1 MISLEWKDWG
11 EGILIVSFYIISF
24 SDKFHMNTSFFLH
37 IDTFLLWF
45 YIRYNISGNPRDSAH
60 SITVALRDLYRIM
73 DKTPDSMPPIIF
85 LQVGLTCL
93 DYELE
98 NRLNYFVLCFILPWK
113 ALTLYTQTSVQ
124 YLYSLYSSPYI
135 FFNTDKENLFYNQN
149 FLGWWSLPSFSWF

>member
-1 MISLEWKDWG
+1 
-11 EGILIVSFYIISF
+11 
-24 SDKFHMNTSFFLH
+24 
-37 IDTFLLWF
+37 
-45 YIRYNISGNPRDSAH
+45 
-60 SITVALRDLYRIM
+60 
-73 DKTPDSMPPIIF
+73 MPPIIF

-149 FLGWWSLPSFSWF
+149 FLGW